1 MKITKIKCDRCG
13 AEWTKDAPPDTNYG
27 HELPDPKVEYSIFKY
42 ENLEKTSRLGTT
54 IDLCEKCQKE
64 FADWLSCKGGKSD
77 ELHEEKA

>member
-13 AEWTKDAPPDTNYG
+13 KEWSKETPSDTDYCEVSDPD
-27 HELPDPKVEYSIFKY
+27 VEYSIYKFEDFQKAG
-42 ENLEKTSRLGTT
+42 RLGTT

-64 FADWLSCKGGKSD
+64 FADWLSCKGGRSD